1 MFGLPQSTQVD
12 RRIPKEKLYLNTK
25 LTPQVRDAIKNDI
38 ESIIWRNKLAQG
50 TLGLSTGQTVQEIEV
65 FEVQLRQKSLDT
77 RVLSVIAQAIPYKV
91 LFVLTFGGEAQAWIE
106 ASGTFYNTAWS
117 ALDDFTI
124 KLEGLNLDSVYEN
137 LAWQIAAGHL
147 DGAGD
152 LAEAVDRDKQRQ
164 KLKRE
169 IAILERKILHEKQF
183 NLQVELNE
191 KLRNL
196 RKELMGYDQV

>member
-1 MFGLPQSTQVD
+1 MFGLSQSTRVD
-12 RRIPKEKLYLNTK
+12 RRIPKEKLYLNAK

-38 ESIIWRNKLAQG
+38 ESIIWRNKLAQD

-77 RVLSVIAQAIPYKV
+77 RVLSAIAQAIPYKI

-124 KLEGLNLDSVYEN
+124 RLEGLNLDSVYEN
-137 LAWQIAAGHL
+137 LA
-147 DGAGD
+147 
-152 LAEAVDRDKQRQ
+152 R
-164 KLKRE
+164 
-169 IAILERKILHEKQF
+169 
-183 NLQVELNE
+183 
-191 KLRNL
+191 
-196 RKELMGYDQV
+196 